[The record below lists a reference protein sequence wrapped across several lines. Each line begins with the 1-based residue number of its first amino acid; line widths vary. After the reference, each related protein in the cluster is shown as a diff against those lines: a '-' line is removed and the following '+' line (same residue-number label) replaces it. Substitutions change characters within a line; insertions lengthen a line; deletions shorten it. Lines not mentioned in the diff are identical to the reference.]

1 MGRGR
6 LLPNNGHNFDIV
18 PTMGAGAVFLLD
30 FSDQSGNV
38 DNRAPYRGVLPAC
51 DKSDLC
57 ALSAD
62 FPGLHSSTTNKLR
75 GRIYYGEAEHIQY
88 VFVHARP

>member
-30 FSDQSGNV
+30 FSDQ
-38 DNRAPYRGVLPAC
+38 
-51 DKSDLC
+51 
-57 ALSAD
+57 LSV
-62 FPGLHSSTTNKLR
+62 R
-75 GRIYYGEAEHIQY
+75 ER
-88 VFVHARP
+88 R